1 MKQSTVLNV
10 EFNFDSN
17 GTPRFSIKNHTEPI
31 KNKNHLF
38 TMKNKHY
45 FMHQLAAFYGVG
57 TYAMGCEPNRYVV
70 VCGSFDIS
78 QIPRI
83 LSSKKAQ

>member
-1 MKQSTVLNV
+1 
-10 EFNFDSN
+10 
-17 GTPRFSIKNHTEPI
+17 
-31 KNKNHLF
+31 
-38 TMKNKHY
+38 
-45 FMHQLAAFYGVG
+45 MHQLAAFYGVG

-83 LSSKKAQ
+83 LSSKKAQWKKLSAIYFMWFLFCLFFYVFIFNVHIYKYNIFD